1 MTEAIQRSVTTAQ
14 HKSVCS
20 TVITAIANAK
30 GVEPRHL
37 SERLNDVIDP
47 DALDRIFGNTVMGRG
62 RTVGR
67 VLFEMAG
74 CEIEVHATGHVC
86 VTDLERGREAKGWVS
101 PPSSNRSKERAEL
114 DG

>member
-1 MTEAIQRSVTTAQ
+1 MTEALHRSVSAAQ

-30 GVEPRHL
+30 GVDPRYL
-37 SERLNDVIDP
+37 PERLNDVIDP
-47 DALDRIFGNTVMGRG
+47 DALERIFENTITGPG

-67 VLFEMAG
+67 VYFEMSG
-74 CEIEVHATGHVC
+74 CEVEVHATGRVR
-86 VTDLERGREAKGWVS
+86 VTDLERGKETQDWVS
-101 PPSSNRSKERAEL
+101 PPRSSRSNELAEL